1 MVPGTL
7 EPIFSHETES
17 NNTAF
22 PGTISASSQ
31 KVIDGLLVDGDST
44 LRFNSHTFFGKGAY
58 GLQRAPGMH
67 CDLSSTLREHKA

>member
-1 MVPGTL
+1 MVRRTP

-31 KVIDGLLVDGDST
+31 KVTDGLLVDGDST
-44 LRFNSHTFFGKGAY
+44 LLFNSHTFFGKGAH
-58 GLQRAPGMH
+58 GLQRAPGMYN
-67 CDLSSTLREHKA
+67 DLSNTLREHKA